1 MLNNQTINKLHDMRL
16 TAMAQSF
23 LEQMDT
29 SQFSELSFEDRFGLI
44 VDAEWSRRK
53 NNHLTRLIKQATLRY
68 PGACVEDIEYHADRQ
83 LDKSLILRL
92 STCNYIEEHRN
103 IICMGASGAGKTYIA
118 CALGVSA
125 CRNLYSTKYL
135 RLPDLLLELS
145 MARAEGTFKKV
156 MKSYQKVKLLIIDE
170 WLLVPLTTT
179 ETRDLMEIIE
189 RRHENTSTIFVSQF
203 APAGWHDHLGEVTI
217 ADAILDRIVHNSFK
231 ITIQGNDSMRKRKGL
246 SI

>member
-1 MLNNQTINKLHDMRL
+1 MALFPLVKTAQKTVRKKANSIREL
-16 TAMAQSF
+16 T
-23 LEQMDT
+23 
-29 SQFSELSFEDRFGLI
+29 
-44 VDAEWSRRK
+44 
-53 NNHLTRLIKQATLRY
+53 
-68 PGACVEDIEYHADRQ
+68 
-83 LDKSLILRL
+83 
-92 STCNYIEEHRN
+92 
-103 IICMGASGAGKTYIA
+103 
-118 CALGVSA
+118 
-125 CRNLYSTKYL
+125 
-135 RLPDLLLELS
+135 
-145 MARAEGTFKKV
+145 
-156 MKSYQKVKLLIIDE
+156 IDE